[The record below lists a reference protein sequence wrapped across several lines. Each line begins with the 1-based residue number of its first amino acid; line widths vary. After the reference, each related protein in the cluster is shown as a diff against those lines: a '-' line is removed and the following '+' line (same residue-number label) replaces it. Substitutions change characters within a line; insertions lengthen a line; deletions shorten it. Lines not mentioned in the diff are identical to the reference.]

1 MPSDGRG
8 RKLPSAVKDAKGC
21 YLKNPQRRNPKEPVA
36 SGDIGNPPMSMSKEE
51 KKTWKRIV
59 KETAP
64 GVLQSSDRLLFELL
78 VTLATRLRLKE
89 PMKVGELAQLISLGA
104 RFGMSPTDRQKVSA
118 DKPKE
123 SSLATFMA
131 RRTHTPSPTLA
142 LEDGKVN

>member
-1 MPSDGRG
+1 
-8 RKLPSAVKDAKGC
+8 VKDARGC
-21 YLKNPQRRNPKEPVA
+21 YLKNPQRRNPNEPIA
-36 SGDIGNPPMSMSKEE
+36 KGDIGNPPTSMSKEE

-89 PMKVGELAQLISLGA
+89 PMKVGELQQLISLGA
-104 RFGMSPTDRQKVSA
+104 RFGMSPTDRQKISA

-123 SSLATFMA
+123 SPLATFLS
-131 RRTHTPSPTLA
+131 RRTQTPDLSPG
-142 LEDGKVN
+142 LENELENKVN

>member
-1 MPSDGRG
+1 
-8 RKLPSAVKDAKGC
+8 
-21 YLKNPQRRNPKEPVA
+21 
-36 SGDIGNPPMSMSKEE
+36 MSKEE

-104 RFGMSPTDRQKVSA
+104 RFGMSPTDRQKISA

-123 SSLATFMA
+123 STLATFMA
-131 RRTHTPSPTLA
+131 RRTQPQVQTQDTGLFQDS
-142 LEDGKVN
+142 DKKVN